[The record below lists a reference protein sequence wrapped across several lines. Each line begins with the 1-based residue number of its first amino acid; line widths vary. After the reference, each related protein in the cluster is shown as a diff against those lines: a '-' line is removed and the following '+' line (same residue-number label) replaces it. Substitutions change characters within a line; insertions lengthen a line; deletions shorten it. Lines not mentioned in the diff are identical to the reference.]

1 MTAHRSPRRV
11 RGVKAGD
18 LERNLT
24 HLVEVAKAARACL
37 ASVEGEVSA
46 LRLALHAEPSDRG
59 ASVSGVELAGGPLPL
74 GAVYK

>member
-1 MTAHRSPRRV
+1 MKT
-11 RGVKAGD
+11 GD

-37 ASVEGEVSA
+37 ATVEGEMSA
-46 LRLALHAEPSDRG
+46 LRLALYAEVPEVSSS
-59 ASVSGVELAGGPLPL
+59 SVEQSMHPM

>member
-1 MTAHRSPRRV
+1 
-11 RGVKAGD
+11 VKAGD

-37 ASVEGEVSA
+37 ASVEGEVTA
-46 LRLALHAEPSDRG
+46 LRVALATDVPEVTSAG
-59 ASVSGVELAGGPLPL
+59 SGLERSPM

>member
-1 MTAHRSPRRV
+1 M
-11 RGVKAGD
+11 KAGD

-46 LRLALHAEPSDRG
+46 LRVALHAEPADR
-59 ASVSGVELAGGPLPL
+59 SVLGSVEPPGGPVALE
-74 GAVYK
+74 AVFK

>member
-1 MTAHRSPRRV
+1 
-11 RGVKAGD
+11 VKAGD

-37 ASVEGEVSA
+37 ASVEGEVTA
-46 LRLALHAEPSDRG
+46 LRVALATEVPEVTSA
-59 ASVSGVELAGGPLPL
+59 ASGLERSPM